1 MQNIG
6 CAVPVL
12 LTAMPLDSNRNCP
25 FQEPASVLLHCW
37 LISANNAVSSSSSWS
52 MRQEKPHQT
61 YRSDDQAC
69 NYDCFQCSEG
79 ALRFLIQWSQSRA
92 DKSSIAPVRF
102 IDSFLH
108 NGEQSITQAKR

>member
-1 MQNIG
+1 
-6 CAVPVL
+6 
-12 LTAMPLDSNRNCP
+12 
-25 FQEPASVLLHCW
+25 
-37 LISANNAVSSSSSWS
+37 

-61 YRSDDQAC
+61 YRADNQTR
-69 NYDCFQCSEG
+69 NYDCLQRSEG

-108 NGEQSITQAKR
+108 NGEESISQAKDRRPIRIIRPGKMRLRAVN